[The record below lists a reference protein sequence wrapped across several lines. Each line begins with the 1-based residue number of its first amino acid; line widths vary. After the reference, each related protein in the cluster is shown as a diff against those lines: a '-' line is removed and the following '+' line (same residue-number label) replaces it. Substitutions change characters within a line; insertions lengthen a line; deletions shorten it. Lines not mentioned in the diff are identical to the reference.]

1 MLYKNTNQQF
11 ISPLM
16 WVLLAAFFVR
26 LIAVIFSKGYLTHDD
41 HFIPVETA
49 YQWLSGQSKFFA
61 DKSGA
66 WRNQLYTF
74 LHYSVFASLEAL
86 TLKDPQQQMFI
97 VRLLHALYSMLTI
110 IYGYKLT
117 KEKNT

>member
-49 YQWLSGQSKFFA
+49 YLLMAFLQDKA
-61 DKSGA
+61 IDKSGA
-66 WRNQLYTF
+66 
-74 LHYSVFASLEAL
+74 
-86 TLKDPQQQMFI
+86 
-97 VRLLHALYSMLTI
+97 
-110 IYGYKLT
+110 
-117 KEKNT
+117 

>member
-1 MLYKNTNQQF
+1 MFHQNTNQKF
-11 ISPLM
+11 ISPLV

-66 WRNQLYTF
+66 WRNQLYSL
-74 LHYSVFASLEAL
+74 LHYSVFASLRAL
-86 TLKDPQQQMFI
+86 TLKDPQQHCASAASPLFYANHKI
-97 VRLLHALYSMLTI
+97 
-110 IYGYKLT
+110 
-117 KEKNT
+117 